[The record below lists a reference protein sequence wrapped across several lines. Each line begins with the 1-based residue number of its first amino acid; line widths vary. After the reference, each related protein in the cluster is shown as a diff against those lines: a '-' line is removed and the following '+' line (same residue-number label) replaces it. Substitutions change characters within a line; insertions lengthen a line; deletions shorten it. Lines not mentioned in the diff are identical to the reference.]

1 MSPQKFQLPCF
12 PLKMIDGKLPEGMVE
27 LIVNGNKVMVK
38 KSDYQ
43 MYKASKEESP
53 KDSLKAQPLKL
64 TADGKVP
71 EGKVRL
77 LINGKPFMAEKTEYV
92 AHQRRKVGSSEKE
105 NNPDSKLLG
114 NFHGNCSYQE
124 RKEHSSKSQH
134 FKVKQSNRLN
144 CRAMVTSFLLD
155 L

>member
-27 LIVNGNKVMVK
+27 LTVNGNKVMVK

-43 MYKASKEESP
+43 MYKASKEDSS
-53 KDSLKAQPLKL
+53 KGSLKAQPLKL

-77 LINGKPFMAEKTEYV
+77 LINGKPFMAEKNEYI
-92 AHQRRKVGSSEKE
+92 AHRRHKLGNSEQK
-105 NNPDSKLLG
+105 NNSDSKLLG
-114 NFHGNCSYQE
+114 NLHGNCSYQE
-124 RKEHSSKSQH
+124 K
-134 FKVKQSNRLN
+134 
-144 CRAMVTSFLLD
+144 
-155 L
+155 

>member
-1 MSPQKFQLPCF
+1 
-12 PLKMIDGKLPEGMVE
+12 
-27 LIVNGNKVMVK
+27 
-38 KSDYQ
+38 
-43 MYKASKEESP
+43 MYKASKQESL

-77 LINGKPFMAEKTEYV
+77 MINGKPFMAEKTEYV

-124 RKEHSSKSQH
+124 RKIST
-134 FKVKQSNRLN
+134 F
-144 CRAMVTSFLLD
+144 
-155 L
+155 